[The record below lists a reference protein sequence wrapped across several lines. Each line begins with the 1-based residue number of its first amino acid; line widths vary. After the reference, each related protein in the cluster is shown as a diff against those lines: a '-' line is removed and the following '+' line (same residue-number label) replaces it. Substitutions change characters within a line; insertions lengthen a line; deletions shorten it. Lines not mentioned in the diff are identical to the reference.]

1 MVSQQP
7 CSPRVSPVPLLSQQ
21 APAPVRVNCLPGPAP
36 VPGMNTGG
44 TGPMSTEITHRQKTT
59 WLNTRKISKCVPLT
73 CIWHSLVII
82 FTFPVP
88 TVMSPFPFLILYF
101 LISLSFPKSESQ
113 RCDSDLVTKM
123 WLWFNGL
130 FKEPVFKYLYV
141 FVQRRRWHP
150 TPVLL
155 PGKSHGWRSLV
166 GCSPWGC

>member
-1 MVSQQP
+1 MFPSCNNNHIDWPPGSTLPSLAQISSLSIQTCPVLWALPIWGHSSALVSQQP

-21 APAPVRVNCLPGPAP
+21 ALAPVRVNCLPEPAP
-36 VPGMNTGG
+36 VPGMNIGG
-44 TGPMSTEITHRQKTT
+44 TGPKSTEITHRQKTT

-113 RCDSDLVTKM
+113 RCH
-123 WLWFNGL
+123 L
-130 FKEPVFKYLYV
+130 F
-141 FVQRRRWHP
+141 
-150 TPVLL
+150 
-155 PGKSHGWRSLV
+155 
-166 GCSPWGC
+166 